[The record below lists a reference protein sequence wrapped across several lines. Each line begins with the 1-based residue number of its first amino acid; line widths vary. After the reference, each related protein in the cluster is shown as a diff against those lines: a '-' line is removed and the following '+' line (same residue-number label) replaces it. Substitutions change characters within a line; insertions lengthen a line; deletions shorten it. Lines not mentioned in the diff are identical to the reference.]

1 MHILLA
7 WPIRPWEFRRKSG
20 FEASRAIFWFKKR
33 KFTAKPNE
41 GNVLRSPNLVSRGR
55 NDSCDPFVQFI
66 SSWIL
71 HMRRKQNFSSLSLHP
86 CSFAFLINF
95 LCFPGLCFKGKRFSN
110 HFHESELHE
119 QNFVLLRL
127 WSSRQT
133 TSIFRKGHVSVRKER
148 QTTYVKRNLWL
159 YSCIQFSQARH
170 GEGFAAQHNFFFLP
184 TFMKFLTQNRHF

>member
-71 HMRRKQNFSSLSLHP
+71 HMRRKQNFEIVFGFKSDTAVLTFSLRFLSTPLP
-86 CSFAFLINF
+86 LLFLSVFCAFLAF
-95 LCFPGLCFKGKRFSN
+95 VSDGKDFGIT
-110 HFHESELHE
+110 FM
-119 QNFVLLRL
+119 
-127 WSSRQT
+127 SRNYM
-133 TSIFRKGHVSVRKER
+133 SKKFCP
-148 QTTYVKRNLWL
+148 L
-159 YSCIQFSQARH
+159 A
-170 GEGFAAQHNFFFLP
+170 
-184 TFMKFLTQNRHF
+184 FMKFSTYNKYF